1 MIAATWPR
9 DDLRTTRMLHVDPN
23 CECFED
29 RSIGDLAELLEPGD
43 LLVVND
49 AATLPSSLVGSTES
63 NEPVEVRLAG
73 EAEDGAWRAILFGAG
88 DWRSRTE
95 DRPSPPEIQ
104 AGDTIRFDGLSAT
117 VESVDTAS
125 RRLVRLRF
133 DASDASL
140 WRALYRV
147 GRPVQYSYLKGPLA
161 LWHVQTA
168 YAARPWAVEA
178 PSAGFALTWELLIE
192 LRRRGVTV
200 ARVTHAAGL
209 SSTGDERLDLRLPL
223 AERYDVPAETVR
235 AVERA
240 RARGGR
246 VIAVGTT
253 VARALE
259 SAAEA
264 GDGRLVPSSGTTD
277 LLLGPERRPRIVDG
291 IVTGVHEFATS
302 HYTLLE
308 SFAPR
313 ALLDRAHT
321 FAESARYLGH
331 EFGDTVLVLRGS
343 HGSHGSAEPLRA

>member
-29 RSIGDLAELLEPGD
+29 GSIGDLARLLRPGD

-49 AATLPSSLVGSTES
+49 AATLPSSLAGTTES

-73 EAEDGAWRAILFGAG
+73 EAEDGTWRAILFGAG
-88 DWRSRTE
+88 DWRARTE
-95 DRPSPPEIQ
+95 DRPEPPSVR
-104 AGDTIRFDGLSAT
+104 AGAVIRFDGLSAT
-117 VESVDTAS
+117 VESVDAAS

-133 DASDASL
+133 AASGASL
-140 WRALYRV
+140 WRALYRA
-147 GRPVQYSYLKGPLA
+147 GRPVQYSYLRGPLA

-178 PSAGFALTWELLIE
+178 PSAGFALTWELLLE

-200 ARVTHAAGL
+200 ARITHAAGL
-209 SSTGDERLDLRLPL
+209 SSTGDEALDARLPL
-223 AERYDVPAETVR
+223 AERFEVPAETVR
-235 AVERA
+235 AVDETRA
-240 RARGGR
+240 NGGR

-264 GDGRLVPSSGTTD
+264 GDGRLVPLSGTTE
-277 LLLGPERRPRIVDG
+277 LLLGPERHPRVVDG
-291 IVTGVHEFATS
+291 LITGVHEAATS

-313 ALLDRAHT
+313 ALLDRAHA
-321 FAESARYLGH
+321 FAARERYLGH
-331 EFGDTVLVLRGS
+331 EFGDTVLVLRGVS
-343 HGSHGSAEPLRA
+343 IGNTGRR